1 MAAKCDVNGSFK
13 CFNLLQDID
22 FAENTFCSIVFCHM
36 FLPFL
41 LSRKS
46 ILTKNIFAEIFLLGV
61 THFSTTAKLS
71 DVSNGMTLLIL
82 PDGE

>member
-1 MAAKCDVNGSFK
+1 
-13 CFNLLQDID
+13 
-22 FAENTFCSIVFCHM
+22 M